1 MPLDLT
7 GIQNTG
13 EFYSHH
19 YLDLL
24 LEQDLKG
31 LLARWRT
38 DDQEV
43 RMACRRHYDAA
54 PFFDFPA
61 ASAML
66 NALGCPLQ

>member
-19 YLDLL
+19 YLDAL

-31 LLARWRT
+31 LFARWRT
-38 DDQEV
+38 DDWEITV
-43 RMACRRHYDAA
+43 DYRRQY
-54 PFFDFPA
+54 
-61 ASAML
+61 
-66 NALGCPLQ
+66 QQ

>member
-19 YLDLL
+19 YLDAL

-31 LLARWRT
+31 IVIRWRT
-38 DDQEV
+38 DDQEIGI
-43 RMACRRHYDAA
+43 ARRRQY
-54 PFFDFPA
+54 
-61 ASAML
+61 
-66 NALGCPLQ
+66 QQ